1 MKDLFAQAALAEIP
15 KILTLQDRNPH
26 SPHYGCFD
34 RNYWQYKI
42 IDFPSGMSQEFVWP
56 LALVY
61 DMPLPDNP
69 YYQQPNLK
77 TWVEAGILF
86 AAKSAHPDGSCDDY
100 FPFERA
106 GGAAAF
112 SLLACLESYRLLK
125 LENQQALKFF
135 ETRADWLAH
144 HQESGR
150 LTNHQ
155 ALIVLCLE
163 LASRVLNTQKWQ
175 GAIQQRLEQVFSWQD
190 SEGWFQEYEGCD
202 PGYHTLTI
210 SCLARVYDLGDRK
223 DDRLRDAIASG
234 VRLAS
239 HFVHPDGSYGGEY
252 TSRNTYNYFPHG
264 FELVGRWM
272 PEALSLNDR
281 FLKGLQNGNGSCYAD
296 DHIVGH
302 HTWNYLLT
310 WKDFVDV
317 RPPTQPPQLG
327 RVWFPNAR
335 ILIDQRQDSKLYLA
349 LNKGGAFKFFRK
361 DHLILSDTQFSL
373 QVKEGSNVKNA
384 VGHLVGDYQYD
395 IQDERISIKG
405 PLGWAKQKQMTP
417 LNLMILR
424 VVMLTVGRFF
434 PNLIRKLLQK
444 MLITGKNDAPFQF
457 QREFEWQGNHWL
469 LRDTLTP
476 ANGWNNV
483 LTAGIG
489 SAQTSIYVV
498 MSRTFQP
505 SQMQLWKDLT
515 HEVHSLS
522 SSQPLEVER
531 QL

>member
-1 MKDLFAQAALAEIP
+1 
-15 KILTLQDRNPH
+15 
-26 SPHYGCFD
+26 
-34 RNYWQYKI
+34 
-42 IDFPSGMSQEFVWP
+42 MSQEFVWP

-69 YYQQPNLK
+69 YYQQPNIK
-77 TWVEAGILF
+77 AWVEAGITF
-86 AAKSAHPDGSCDDY
+86 AAKSSHPDGSCDDY

-125 LENQQALKFF
+125 LENQQALQFF

-163 LASRVLNTQKWQ
+163 MASRVLNTQKWQ
-175 GAIQQRLEQVFSWQD
+175 GAIQQRLQQVLSWQD

-210 SCLARVYDLGDRK
+210 ACLARVYDLGDRQ
-223 DDRLRDAIASG
+223 DERLRDAIANG

-264 FELVGRWM
+264 FELVGRWL
-272 PEALSLNDR
+272 PEALSINDR
-281 FLKGLQNGNGSCYAD
+281 FLKGLKNGCGSCYAD

-310 WKDFVDV
+310 WKDFVDN
-317 RPPTQPPQLG
+317 RPPTQPPILG

-335 ILIDQRQDSKLYLA
+335 ILIDQREDTKLYLA
-349 LNKGGAFKFFRK
+349 LNKGGAFKFFRHNK
-361 DHLILSDTQFSL
+361 LILSDTQFSL
-373 QVKEGSNVKNA
+373 QVKAGSKIKNA

-395 IQDERISIKG
+395 IQDNQITIDG

-444 MLITGKNDAPFQF
+444 MLITGKNDAPFKF
-457 QREFEWQGNHWL
+457 QRTFHCK
-469 LRDTLTP
+469 
-476 ANGWNNV
+476 
-483 LTAGIG
+483 TATG
-489 SAQTSIYVV
+489 
-498 MSRTFQP
+498 P
-505 SQMQLWKDLT
+505 
-515 HEVHSLS
+515 
-522 SSQPLEVER
+522 
-531 QL
+531 